1 MAADDINI
9 SETQEW
15 LAAIDNVLKEE
26 GTERAQFL
34 LKSLGQRIGDSGTAL
49 ATVYTPDLI
58 NTIEPEE
65 EPEYPG
71 DIVIEKNIR
80 SILSW
85 NAAAM
90 VVKANRFDGSLGGHL
105 ATYASSSLL
114 YEVGF
119 NHYFKGQ
126 GFKNGG
132 DLILFQGHASPGI
145 YARSFLEGRLTEK
158 QLENFR
164 QEVAGP
170 RHGLSSYPHPYLM
183 PDYWQ
188 FPTVSMGLGPLQA
201 IYQAKFLKYLH
212 NRGLQDTEGRKVWAY
227 CGDGE
232 MDEPEST
239 GALMIAGREKLDNLI
254 FVVNCNLQKLDGPV
268 VGNDNVVRL
277 LANTFQGA
285 GWNVIKVLWS
295 SEWDVLFQKDSH
307 GILTKA
313 MNETVDGEFQ
323 NYSANDVSYIREHFF
338 AKYPELN
345 KLAAQF
351 SDDTLHHLQRGG
363 HDPIKV
369 NAAFDRA
376 TKLNNGKPTVIITM
390 TVKGF
395 AMEGIQG
402 SNNAHNIKKMTDEQ
416 LKGYRDKLGIP
427 IPDNKISDVPFYTP
441 GKNSPE
447 VQYMLEH
454 REKLSG
460 FIPLRRERSTEHFS
474 IPALNSDIFAPHLNG
489 SDNRELSSNMAYV
502 RVVTSLLK
510 DKTLGQRLVPI
521 APDEYRTLGMEGL
534 FSKLG
539 VYSVSGQLYDP
550 VDSGQLVHYRED
562 KKGQILNEGIT
573 EAGCMAEFMAAG
585 TSYSVSNYTMIPL
598 FLYYS
603 MFGFQRI
610 ADLAWAA
617 GDIKARGFM
626 LGSLSGRTTLAG
638 EGLQHMDGH
647 SHIFSGTIPSC
658 LSYDPTWYYEI
669 AVIMREGLRR
679 MVENQEDI
687 YYYITMGNEKYVHP
701 SMPKG
706 VEAGIIKGLYLFES
720 AIPTKTHVQLIGG
733 GTILR
738 EVIAAAELLKKD
750 FNITANIWS
759 ATSFNEL
766 RRDALDIEHWNFLHP
781 DQTQRLPY
789 VTECFANTQGVIVAA
804 TDYMKIHAEQ
814 IQKFLPHHHFVA
826 LGTDGYG
833 RSGTR
838 EQLRD
843 FFEVD
848 RRYIAYAAIKALADI
863 GALSKKTASD
873 ALKLYKIDSEKPNP
887 INC

>member
-1 MAADDINI
+1 MTTDTNI

-15 LAAIDNVLKEE
+15 LAAIDNVLREE
-26 GTERAQFL
+26 GAERAKFL
-34 LKSLGQRIGDSGTAL
+34 LKSVLARMGDSGSAI
-49 ATVYTPDLI
+49 ATGYTPDLI

-71 DIVIEKNIR
+71 DLIIEKKIR
-80 SILSW
+80 SIIGW

-90 VVKANRFDGSLGGHL
+90 VVKANRFDSSLGGHL
-105 ATYASSSLL
+105 ATYASASVL

-119 NHYFKGQ
+119 NHYFKGA
-126 GFKNGG
+126 GFKTGG
-132 DLILFQGHASPGI
+132 DLVFFQGHASPGM

-158 QLENFR
+158 QLNNFR
-164 QEVAGP
+164 QEVLGKG
-170 RHGLSSYPHPYLM
+170 HGLSSYPHPYLM

-239 GALMIAGREKLDNLI
+239 GALMIAGREKLDNLV

-268 VGNDNVVRL
+268 VGNDSVVRL

-295 SEWDVLFQKDSH
+295 SEWDALFQKDTH
-307 GILTKA
+307 GILTKT

-323 NYSANDVSYIREHFF
+323 NYSANDVAYIREHFF

-345 KLAAQF
+345 KLAAEF
-351 SDDTLHHLQRGG
+351 SDDTLDYLQRGG

-376 TKLNNGKPTVIITM
+376 TKMNNGKPTVIIAM

-395 AMEGIQG
+395 AMEGIHG
-402 SNNAHNIKKMTDEQ
+402 SNNAHNIKKMTDDQ
-416 LKGYRDKLGIP
+416 LKAYRDKLGVP
-427 IPDNKISDVPFYTP
+427 IPDNKISEVPFYTP

-447 VQYMLEH
+447 VQYMLDH

-460 FIPLRRERSTEHFS
+460 FIPLRRERCTEKFS
-474 IPALNSDIFAPHLNG
+474 IPTLESDVFAQHLNG

-502 RVVTSLLK
+502 RVVTSLFR
-510 DKTLGQRLVPI
+510 DKTLGPRLVPI

-534 FSKLG
+534 FAKLG

-550 VDSGQLVHYRED
+550 VDSGQLVYYRED
-562 KKGQILNEGIT
+562 TKGQILNEGIT
-573 EAGCMAEFMAAG
+573 EAGCMAEFIAAG

-647 SHIFSGTIPSC
+647 SHILSGTIPSC

-679 MVENQEDI
+679 MIENQEDVF
-687 YYYITMGNEKYVHP
+687 YYITMGNEKYVHP
-701 SMPKG
+701 AMPKDA
-706 VEAGIIKGLYLFES
+706 EAGIIKGLYLFEQ
-720 AIPTKTHVQLIGG
+720 TKPAKVHVQLVGG

-750 FNITANIWS
+750 FDITADIWS

-766 RRDALDIEHWNFLHP
+766 RRDALDVEHWNFLHP
-781 DQTQRLPY
+781 DKAPRQAY
-789 VTECFANTQGVIVAA
+789 VAECFEKTSGPIIAA

-814 IQKFLPHHHFVA
+814 VQKFLPEKHFVA

-848 RRYIAYAAIKALADI
+848 RRYIAYAAIKALVDV
-863 GALSKKTASD
+863 GTLPKKTASE
-873 ALKLYKIDSEKPNP
+873 ALKLYNIDSEKPNP
-887 INC
+887 VNC